1 MAAPL
6 TSVDASAL
14 PGTHLHVASVETAP
28 TWAATRASRRLPLT
42 LRALSTSA
50 GSAAGAPPSTK
61 PRKLPGSLRVT
72 GRDGSTAPFPW
83 AGTSGAGATGSGDAL
98 RGTQSPG
105 SSAAVAQTQQQP
117 DGVASDQPG
126 VSGRQLRFQR
136 VLNSPVV
143 DLAALRELAWGGVP
157 DQLRPAV
164 WRLLTVRCCV

>member
-83 AGTSGAGATGSGDAL
+83 AGTSGAGATVSSDAL
-98 RGTQSPG
+98 RGTQQPAG
-105 SSAAVAQTQQQP
+105 VAAQPQPQP
-117 DGVASDQPG
+117 DGAVSDQPG